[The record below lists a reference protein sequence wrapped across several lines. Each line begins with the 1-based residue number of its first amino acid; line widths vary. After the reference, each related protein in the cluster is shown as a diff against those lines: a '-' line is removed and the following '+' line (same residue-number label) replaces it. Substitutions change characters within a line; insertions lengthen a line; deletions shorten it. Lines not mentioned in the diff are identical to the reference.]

1 MAEYLRKGCGDLI
14 EVVSDN
20 DDVKDEDDDYA
31 NSKEVEVVKIGIG
44 EIIQYLIG

>member
-14 EVVSDN
+14 EVASDN